1 MRILDRYIV
10 KTVIASTSLMV
21 MVFACL
27 EAFVFLSTEINDVGS
42 GSYTF
47 SKMIIYIV
55 YKIPASI
62 YMLFPIIAF
71 LGCIVGLSQLAKGSE
86 LTIMRA
92 SGLSVLRITG
102 STLMAAIIMIVT
114 ITLLGEFVFSRVE
127 QYATHIRNKALHTQ
141 QLENNVWLHHGGE
154 FLYIEKVISNNQI
167 KSLTK
172 FDFNQLRLR
181 QVIFANSATRKH
193 NHWVMSGVSILTMT
207 PKQVIPKKEGTR
219 PLDFNFTPQRLAP
232 YDNDTLDGSIWHL
245 HNIIYFRK
253 HAGLTATLFQYEFWR
268 RVLQPLTTVLMIC
281 LGVPFVF
288 GSRRGK
294 GASTKLILG
303 VSVGVMYYF
312 VSRIFGPI
320 SLVFQISPVIAALLP
335 TAIVGLI
342 YLYFVRRLM

>member
-10 KTVIASTSLMV
+10 KTIIASTSLMS

-27 EAFVFLSTEINDVGS
+27 EAFVFLSTEINHLGS
-42 GSYTF
+42 GYYTF
-47 SKMIIYIV
+47 SKMVIYIAC
-55 YKIPASI
+55 KIPASI
-62 YMLFPIIAF
+62 YTLFPIVAF
-71 LGCIVGLSQLAKGSE
+71 LGSIAGLSQLAKGSE

-92 SGLSVLRITG
+92 SGLSILRITG

-114 ITLLGEFVFSRVE
+114 MTLLGELVFSRVE
-127 QYATHIRNKALHTQ
+127 QYAIHVRNKALHSQ
-141 QLENNVWLHHGGE
+141 QLEHNIWLHHGGA

-172 FDFNQLRLR
+172 FDFNQHRLK
-181 QVIFANSATRKH
+181 QVIFANSATRQH
-193 NHWVMSGVSILTMT
+193 NHWVMSGVSTLSMT
-207 PKQVIPKKEGTR
+207 PQQVIPKKEKSR
-219 PLDFNFTPQRLAP
+219 PLNFNFTPKRLVP
-232 YDNDTLDGSIWHL
+232 YDNDTLDGSIWYL
-245 HNIIYFRK
+245 HDIIYFRK

-320 SLVFQISPVIAALLP
+320 SLVFQVPPMIAALLP
-335 TAIVGLI
+335 TMIVGLI
-342 YLYFVRRLM
+342 YLYFIRRLL